1 MKYVRLSE
9 YHLQLYIILKENKI
23 KIPGISWVTNSTAIK
38 IKWEQTNSS
47 DYDGKLN
54 QDKNEKSIV

>member
-1 MKYVRLSE
+1 MWLE
-9 YHLQLYIILKENKI
+9 YHLQPYIMLRDNKI

-47 DYDGKLN
+47 DYGGKLT
-54 QDKNEKSIV
+54 QDKNEEENI